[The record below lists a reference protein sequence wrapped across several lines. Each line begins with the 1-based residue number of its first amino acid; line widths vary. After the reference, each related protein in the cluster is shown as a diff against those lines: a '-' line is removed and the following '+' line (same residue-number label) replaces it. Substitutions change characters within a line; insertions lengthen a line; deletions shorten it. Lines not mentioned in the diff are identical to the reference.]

1 MKKLTAGDW
10 DAIQK
15 RRPARRYIQ
24 SVEDGTVR
32 VVFDSEILRTKKDE
46 QDILGYVWDKD
57 WNKIEAKCIING
69 SPKIYAMGGEDW
81 GFFNEFIDICKANDI
96 GPEDIPGSVFDVTK
110 TGDWTQEFAYVGRD
124 GSVSTTSKP
133 KPIELKENLIQ
144 DTREIVA
151 DLKKNSPE
159 LAMLGWT
166 KPDFFKIL
174 SIKSQSQIKSGD
186 ATRILPKLVEE
197 GLLKVDND
205 KVSIL

>member
-57 WNKIEAKCIING
+57 WSKIEAKALING

-81 GFFNEFIDICKANDI
+81 GFFNEFIDTCKANDI

-110 TGDWTQEFAYVGRD
+110 TGDWTQEFVYVGKD
-124 GSVSTTSKP
+124 GNVGATPES

-144 DTREIVA
+144 DTRDIVT

-159 LAMLGWT
+159 LSMLGWT

-174 SIKSQSQIKSGD
+174 SIKSQSQIKSAD
-186 ATRILPKLVEE
+186 ATKILPKLVEE